1 MASPKAPRRQE
12 RVFAF
17 KVLYGLCFCEAKT
30 LEEVEKAFVNSPDRP
45 ENIVSCEGFAWDMVS
60 GVWHNRPWLDKALET
75 FSENWRIDRIGKV
88 ELTLLRIA
96 LFELT
101 GRNDIP
107 PKVALNEAVELS
119 KQFGDEKSRSFVNG
133 ILDAA
138 ARAVESGSLKV

>member
-17 KVLYGLCFCEAKT
+17 KVLYGLCFCDAKT
-30 LEEVEKAFVNSPDRP
+30 LGDVEKAFVNSPDKP

-60 GVWHNRPWLDKALET
+60 GVWRNKQKLDAALES
-75 FSENWRIDRIGKV
+75 FSENWRIERIGKV

-101 GRNDIP
+101 AREDVP